1 MPHVGDFGTFTT
13 IPSHHAFREE
23 ICANLKG
30 WEEPRMASPKKKN
43 RWEIAY
49 GPGRTFT
56 YIHIIYI
63 CIYIYVCI
71 YIYMY
76 AYIYNCILCVCV
88 WICFFSRTSVI
99 LHCQMRS
106 RWGPRAVWR
115 KGAFSSS
122 CCVLLCSYW
131 HAPQDTR
138 SICYMTCIHIYIYIY
153 IYVCIL
159 ISIYI
164 HLVLPYNVLHIDLRV
179 SKCADIICK

>member
-30 WEEPRMASPKKKN
+30 WEEPRMASPKKKPLGDCL
-43 RWEIAY
+43 WAW
-49 GPGRTFT
+49 T
-56 YIHIIYI
+56 YFHIHTYYIYMY
-63 CIYIYVCI
+63 IYIYVCI

-76 AYIYNCILCVCV
+76 AYIYICMHIYIIVYYVCVCESA
-88 WICFFSRTSVI
+88 FFSRTSVI

-153 IYVCIL
+153 IYM
-159 ISIYI
+159 
-164 HLVLPYNVLHIDLRV
+164 
-179 SKCADIICK
+179 CAY